1 MVTLGREAFEH
12 AARNAGIE
20 DFERDGEGYASTG
33 TQAAYLVW
41 CQAVGADNGKPI
53 GWITRRNGRVHS
65 FSYVQPKGPGTPG
78 WEQHA
83 ARGFNMPLPVFP
95 GVPALPPTALLVVV
109 ERLRQ
114 ALEERYTPAEDL
126 GYAHYEL
133 ERAAACYALQAAGNS
148 DLAFNRFWPWDNPI
162 KRHDP
167 EKSLVVA
174 GALIL
179 AALDARASKEAAA
192 NGQ

>member
-20 DFERDGEGYASTG
+20 DFTLDGEDYTNTG

-41 CQAVGADNGKPI
+41 CQAVGADNGRPI
-53 GWITRRNGRVHS
+53 GWVTRRNGRVHS
-65 FSYVQPKGPGTPG
+65 FSYVQPKGPGSPG
-78 WEQHA
+78 WEQQA

-95 GVPALPPTALLVVV
+95 GVPALPPSGLLVVV

-114 ALEERYTPAEDL
+114 ALEERYTPAGDV
-126 GYAHYEL
+126 GYAACEL
-133 ERAAACYALQAAGNS
+133 ERAAACYALQAAGNR
-148 DLAFNRFWPWDNPI
+148 DLAFNRFWPWANPI
-162 KRHDP
+162 KRHGST
-167 EKSLVVA
+167 KSLIVA

-179 AALDARASKEAAA
+179 AALDARASKEAATDD
-192 NGQ
+192 Q

>member
-20 DFERDGEGYASTG
+20 NLTRDGEGYAIAG
-33 TQAAYLVW
+33 TPAAFLVW

-53 GWITRRNGRVHS
+53 GWVTRRNGRVHS
-65 FSYVQPKGPGTPG
+65 FSYVQPKGPGAQG

-95 GVPALPPTALLVVV
+95 GVPALPPAALLVVV

-114 ALEERYTPAEDL
+114 ALEERYSPERDEQ
-126 GYAHYEL
+126 YDQCEL

-167 EKSLVVA
+167 EKSLMVA

-179 AALDARASKEAAA
+179 AALDSRANKEAMTDE
-192 NGQ
+192 Q